1 MWSNDKII
9 NYILKEELKMDSI
22 SVRTINKYSTEVI
35 ISDKRIVLTDMDK
48 VEADKE
54 KKRKIFNGILYTI
67 SIIIYVVFV
76 AWFSYMFVCHDYGHY
91 EAEFI
96 NEDGVM
102 IDIDGDGDYYDWVE
116 PRN

>member
-1 MWSNDKII
+1 
-9 NYILKEELKMDSI
+9 MDSI
-22 SVRTINKYSTEVI
+22 SVRTINKYQTEVVI
-35 ISDKRIVLTDMDK
+35 NDRRVVLTDLNK

-54 KKRKIFNGILYTI
+54 KKKKVCHVILYTI
-67 SIIIYVVFV
+67 SLIVYVVFV

-91 EAEFI
+91 EAEYI
-96 NEDGVM
+96 NEEGQL